1 MASFEP
7 GHTKVDGS
15 GREKGT
21 KNKNTAIRDWIR
33 SFTIEY
39 LEREDGFKADFA
51 ALKPSER
58 VGTIKDMFKYTV
70 PSMTSV
76 KFEDDATSLSAREH
90 LRDII
95 SYK

>member
-7 GHTKVDGS
+7 EHQKIKGS

-21 KNKNTAIRDWIR
+21 KNKNTVIRDWIR

-39 LEREDGFKADFA
+39 LEDEEGFRADFA
-51 ALKPSER
+51 KLKPSER

-70 PSMTSV
+70 PTMTSV
-76 KFEDDATSLSAREH
+76 KFEDDSQSITAREH
-90 LRDII
+90 LRDIM